1 MSDHD
6 HDRRLTDEQAR
17 YFILAR
23 DRQRWLG
30 RWQEDA
36 EPLEYGMQWSA
47 WMLVAALACCT
58 GAACTALLWWW
69 FA

>member
-30 RWQEDA
+30 RWQED
-36 EPLEYGMQWSA
+36 ELERDGLRGWR
-47 WMLVAALACCT
+47 LL
-58 GAACTALLWWW
+58 GLALLCWAAVGLLAVAWWV